1 MYALIRSYDYRLI
14 LQHGIIKGFVYEKYL
29 RDEGETMEENGN
41 EKNKRELKF
50 RPKVLVTS
58 SPEQR
63 GEDLID
69 EAHMEGL
76 VMQKCSG
83 HNIYHSNAFMVA
95 TMKDSEIV
103 TEKYYK
109 IQDKVFFKAF
119 ATICQ
124 DQAFCNE
131 EGCRKNDAVAAE
143 FVLEHPIET
152 VDWYQGLERIFPVCA
167 MGETRQGIRYICPNT
182 KLDEVA
188 FPVKLYDRQM
198 GALIV
203 GQFTTPEHQES
214 VVTCIQEK
222 LSGCKEE
229 KEEEEE
235 KGIEDTISKIKVV
248 VDVQPLVNQIFDTVR
263 DIEKGLI
270 ESYKERQTQ
279 YVFEKSSEL
288 IENLKRKVKDEARVS
303 YSKETVYPASQH
315 MEYYNAVGECIKEQ
329 LGLFCDMVGATRR
342 EIFTPSFENLV
353 NNKYDGIKGKDG
365 LEFCFAKWEE
375 KNEHRKVCGDVG
387 EYIEGIGEGYD
398 LLLVADSST
407 YPIALA
413 VCSNEFLEGMVEE
426 ERDLLQETFNE
437 VFKKFAEYAQM
448 AGLEAKSD
456 YYRAYLDSY
465 MSIQRHELGQSNAG
479 YQILIEEFQKQRDEF
494 VNFIFKTGLRGEA
507 RALVNNYIRHS
518 DSFIRDSDAYL
529 NTTMIRIRSTKYLID
544 FSEMDKTYFYPYETF
559 LFKWNHIYELK
570 AEAEDLQFHF
580 PEIKNGDPRR
590 PLMYGNPWMIEQAAY
605 NLTNNAIKYAIRGTK
620 VSLDCV
626 KKENRYE
633 ITVENLGVPFDREED
648 VEDIFNFGKQGTNNK
663 KEGSGLGLF
672 LTKKIAEAH
681 GGDVY
686 CEMKKL
692 SAYNWGLVRL
702 YIENYDKQKSRNLC
716 RNKEIYEDLKRELEE
731 KKDTISQYTAD
742 CISVTEFTPMYV
754 NQNILKGT
762 ARFTFKF
769 WIPYVL

>member
-14 LQHGIIKGFVYEKYL
+14 FQHGIKKGFVHEKYL
-29 RDEGETMEENGN
+29 RDEGEAMEENGN
-41 EKNKRELKF
+41 EKNKRELEF
-50 RPKVLVTS
+50 RPKVLVAS

-83 HNIYHSNAFMVA
+83 HNINHSNAFMVA

-109 IQDKVFFKAF
+109 IQDKVFFEAF
-119 ATICQ
+119 ATICRQ
-124 DQAFCNE
+124 EEFCDE

-143 FVLEHPIET
+143 FVLEHPIRA
-152 VDWYQGLERIFPVCA
+152 VDVYKGIEQIFPVCGE
-167 MGETRQGIRYICPNT
+167 GETRQGICYICPNT

-214 VVTCIQEK
+214 VVTCIREK

-229 KEEEEE
+229 KEEKE
-235 KGIEDTISKIKVV
+235 IEDTISKIKVV
-248 VDVQPLVNQIFDTVR
+248 ENVQPLVNQIFDTVR

-279 YVFEKSSEL
+279 YVFEKSSEM
-288 IENLKRKVKDEARVS
+288 IENLKRKVKNEEEVS
-303 YSKETVYPASQH
+303 HFAETVYPASQH
-315 MEYYNAVGECIKEQ
+315 MEYYNAVGECIREQ
-329 LGLFCDMVGATRR
+329 LGLFCDMVGAVSR

-353 NNKYDGIKGKDG
+353 NNKYDGIKGNDG
-365 LEFCFAKWEE
+365 LEFFFAKWKE
-375 KNEHRKVCGDVG
+375 KNEHHKVCGNVG

-398 LLLVADSST
+398 LLLVADSPT

-494 VNFIFKTGLRGEA
+494 VNLIYKTGLRSEA

-620 VSLDCV
+620 VFLDCV

-633 ITVENLGVPFDREED
+633 ITVENLGVPFDSEKD
-648 VEDIFNFGKQGTNNK
+648 VKDIFNFGKQGTNNK

-686 CEMKKL
+686 CKMEKL
-692 SAYNWGLVRL
+692 SEYNLSLIRL
-702 YIENYDKQKSRNLC
+702 YIKFFETHRSRNLC
-716 RNKEIYEDLKRELEE
+716 NNENLYRNLKKEYDE
-731 KKDTISQYTAD
+731 KKDIISQYTAD